1 MKLVSP
7 DSLQGAEK
15 LVFEN
20 IKSWF
25 PPGAVCVNVML
36 GQDPWDLRPLL
47 LINGKVALYRFSRPL
62 GIDALNQLAAE
73 MQGFVVIPGWELKVE
88 RKSGQERLLM
98 TRPFFQKTLKDS
110 LESMPRGSRRHEM
123 VASLI
128 NIVRELERRRLVH
141 GHISPSNIAEA
152 EGQLVLLD
160 PRLGSLHHSNDS
172 YLAPESVSGEEPK
185 SSVDLFGLGC
195 VIDEIMGDDA
205 THQQRQVID
214 RLRLPSPRQRPA
226 IDEVEREFIRSLPAQ
241 SRDNLRVGRLI
252 NKQKRES
259 SDEPATSG
267 GSHSAQ
273 TRPPRE
279 MSTLTRYAT
288 IGLITLAISVF
299 VVKNRAPRTY
309 FDLFGSFPLLVS
321 QHNQDYEL
329 AWASNEKAQMKAV
342 SRAAVLDHD
351 PAAQNTIIEDTLG
364 GENRQGVNGQ
374 LIRVALN
381 KSWAEDLSST
391 DKLAAITLGVQQIL
405 PDGIKELPPIE
416 NLHPGVILA
425 IAGQTQPTKANK
437 DLRALAIDRLIELPA
452 PVGKVFEQLKAT
464 GTKSL
469 GDPETI
475 ALAGM
480 VSGNPPAATVDAYI
494 GSDTSTPL
502 ALSRLAIVVP
512 LLAANEGMAIQLLG
526 TLRDRGGE
534 LGQVLSWFDIDAL
547 GLWGKA
553 KNSDKLVLLLA
564 ELPATPLT
572 LQHYSDLLTFPLA
585 PVRAQSAK
593 KIAAGLVKG
602 EPEQLFMVLAGEQ
615 NRLTRDQTVALLSAL
630 SLDPAKRIPFIASW
644 FELKP
649 SSDMVALVL
658 LARSNKDPSDL
669 FNLEAARYLRKSQW
683 NASTEMLQIMARHQ
697 EPLAR
702 SLAYAKLSTRDPAQK
717 AILQKRVS
725 EETDQG
731 LLRAL
736 TTKLSPPPP
745 PPIEVAPEAPL
756 VEASPPSIQMP

>member
-1 MKLVSP
+1 
-7 DSLQGAEK
+7 
-15 LVFEN
+15 
-20 IKSWF
+20 
-25 PPGAVCVNVML
+25 
-36 GQDPWDLRPLL
+36 
-47 LINGKVALYRFSRPL
+47 
-62 GIDALNQLAAE
+62 
-73 MQGFVVIPGWELKVE
+73 
-88 RKSGQERLLM
+88 
-98 TRPFFQKTLKDS
+98 
-110 LESMPRGSRRHEM
+110 
-123 VASLI
+123 
-128 NIVRELERRRLVH
+128 
-141 GHISPSNIAEA
+141 
-152 EGQLVLLD
+152 
-160 PRLGSLHHSNDS
+160 
-172 YLAPESVSGEEPK
+172 
-185 SSVDLFGLGC
+185 
-195 VIDEIMGDDA
+195 
-205 THQQRQVID
+205 
-214 RLRLPSPRQRPA
+214 
-226 IDEVEREFIRSLPAQ
+226 
-241 SRDNLRVGRLI
+241 
-252 NKQKRES
+252 
-259 SDEPATSG
+259 
-267 GSHSAQ
+267 
-273 TRPPRE
+273 

-391 DKLAAITLGVQQIL
+391 DKQIL

-512 LLAANEGMAIQLLG
+512 LLAANEGMATQLLG

-585 PVRAQSAK
+585 PVRVQSAK

-649 SSDMVALVL
+649 SSDMVVLVL

-669 FNLEAARYLRKSQW
+669 FNLEAARYLRKAQW

-745 PPIEVAPEAPL
+745 PPIELAPAAPL
-756 VEASPPSIQMP
+756 AEASPPSIQMP

>member
-267 GSHSAQ
+267 GSRSAQ
-273 TRPPRE
+273 TRQPRE

-512 LLAANEGMAIQLLG
+512 LLAANEGMATQLLG

-585 PVRAQSAK
+585 PVRVQSAK

-649 SSDMVALVL
+649 SSDMVVLVL

-669 FNLEAARYLRKSQW
+669 FNLEAARYLRKAQW

-745 PPIEVAPEAPL
+745 PPIELAPAAPL
-756 VEASPPSIQMP
+756 AEASPPSIQMP

>member
-512 LLAANEGMAIQLLG
+512 LLAANEGMATQLLG

>member
-1 MKLVSP
+1 
-7 DSLQGAEK
+7 
-15 LVFEN
+15 
-20 IKSWF
+20 
-25 PPGAVCVNVML
+25 ML

-267 GSHSAQ
+267 GSRSAQ
-273 TRPPRE
+273 TRQPRE

-512 LLAANEGMAIQLLG
+512 LLAANEGMATQLLG

-585 PVRAQSAK
+585 PVRVQSAK

-649 SSDMVALVL
+649 SSDMVVLVL

-669 FNLEAARYLRKSQW
+669 FNLEAARYLRKAQW

-745 PPIEVAPEAPL
+745 PPIELAPAAPL

>member
-47 LINGKVALYRFSRPL
+47 LSNGKVALYRFSRPL
-62 GIDALNQLAAE
+62 GVEALNQLAAE

-88 RKSGQERLLM
+88 RKSGHERLLM

-267 GSHSAQ
+267 GSRSAQ
-273 TRPPRE
+273 TRQPRE

-512 LLAANEGMAIQLLG
+512 LLAANEGMATQLLG

-547 GLWGKA
+547 GLWGKS
-553 KNSDKLVLLLA
+553 KNSEKLVLLLA

-593 KIAAGLVKG
+593 KIAAGLAKG

-630 SLDPAKRIPFIASW
+630 SLDAAKRIPFIASW

-649 SSDMVALVL
+649 SSDMVVLVL

-745 PPIEVAPEAPL
+745 PPIEAAPAAPL
-756 VEASPPSIQMP
+756 VEASPPPVQMP